1 MLRMPTATGGEH
13 THGDKRAAPR
23 RGQGLESSRCR
34 SHRVTTSQRH
44 HLAFDHSKKHTE
56 VICWSNSGVFQA
68 KKKTNHC
75 LAHAGLKTDSTE
87 CIPPPLPSSY
97 SHCRFCTPILGCKGG
112 KARALL
118 GFCPLCS
125 LLFLLEIQTS
135 ITWLCWLMM
144 NPGVLL
150 TRPVT
155 LQQF

>member
-68 KKKTNHC
+68 KKKQKNHC

-87 CIPPPLPSSY
+87 NAFPPPILFPLQILHPHFGVQRGKSQSSAGILPS
-97 SHCRFCTPILGCKGG
+97 
-112 KARALL
+112 
-118 GFCPLCS
+118 
-125 LLFLLEIQTS
+125 
-135 ITWLCWLMM
+135 
-144 NPGVLL
+144 VL
-150 TRPVT
+150 TAVSP
-155 LQQF
+155 